1 MLHKKFDYIVV
12 GQGLA
17 GTCLAFT
24 LEHIF
29 KKRIYVIDK
38 NSGAG
43 CSRVA
48 AGTFNPVSFKTFD
61 TTWKAAELVPFL
73 KQFYTEMSKSV
84 ESELMSESPI
94 YKILKSEDQ
103 KAQWIKKS
111 MMQTT
116 SKFMHE
122 NVKET
127 IEGVNAK
134 LGFGEVKDSGNI
146 HMVKMLTN
154 YRNKLESSD
163 KLLEE
168 EFEYSKLEFKD
179 NSLIYRNM
187 EARALIFCEGHMAEK
202 NPFFS
207 YLPFRCTKGEVLIV
221 KARNWHPGGIV
232 HNNMNIVPMGN
243 DLFWV
248 GSTFN
253 WDDLSVERTQSA
265 GKKLLDQLTETLNVE
280 FSVVDHWVG
289 IRPTVKDR
297 RPLLG
302 VHPRIKNLFI
312 FNGLGTRGVM
322 IAPYFADQMV
332 KFMEGK
338 GELNSEVDI
347 KRFNESA

>member
-146 HMVKMLTN
+146 HMVIKVFTGCKLCSLGIFNMLRQTVRPPAFK
-154 YRNKLESSD
+154 RNDET
-163 KLLEE
+163 LL
-168 EFEYSKLEFKD
+168 
-179 NSLIYRNM
+179 
-187 EARALIFCEGHMAEK
+187 HMQQVISI
-202 NPFFS
+202 FFS
-207 YLPFRCTKGEVLIV
+207 HCCMKKFPVCCHKGY
-221 KARNWHPGGIV
+221 
-232 HNNMNIVPMGN
+232 
-243 DLFWV
+243 
-248 GSTFN
+248 
-253 WDDLSVERTQSA
+253 VE
-265 GKKLLDQLTETLNVE
+265 
-280 FSVVDHWVG
+280 
-289 IRPTVKDR
+289 
-297 RPLLG
+297 
-302 VHPRIKNLFI
+302 
-312 FNGLGTRGVM
+312 
-322 IAPYFADQMV
+322 
-332 KFMEGK
+332 
-338 GELNSEVDI
+338 
-347 KRFNESA
+347 